1 MAKIGK
7 GVQIGL
13 SWVKTRPGDLPD
25 GAIETQPG
33 VYICRAM
40 HEGEQIPG
48 KYVPRL
54 SLAYIAYGGEEH
66 QKKDCEVL
74 CDTCCPGQGCCY
86 EWVHASGGDVP
97 KKAIVAGIASDGQ
110 PLYIAKAFVGDE
122 VCGGK
127 VHDGHSCAYMPY
139 AGGEHSVDDYEVL
152 VWKKKD

>member
-1 MAKIGK
+1 MATIGK

-54 SLAYIAYGGEEH
+54 SLAYVSYGGKEH
-66 QKKDCEVL
+66 QERDCEVL
-74 CDTCCPGQGCCY
+74 CDTHCPGQGCCY

-110 PLYIAKAFVGDE
+110 PLYIAKALVGDE

-127 VHDGHSCAYMPY
+127 VHNGHSCAYMPY
-139 AGGEHSVDDYEVL
+139 QGGEHSVHDYEVL
-152 VWKKKD
+152 VWKKED